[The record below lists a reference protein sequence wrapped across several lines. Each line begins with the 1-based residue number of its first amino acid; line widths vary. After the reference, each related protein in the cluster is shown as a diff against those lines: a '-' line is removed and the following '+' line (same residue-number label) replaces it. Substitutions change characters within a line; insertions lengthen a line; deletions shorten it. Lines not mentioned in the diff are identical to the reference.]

1 MLSDPR
7 ERSAVVSQIGERL
20 SKIRGLVHP
29 AEDLHAQVEAV
40 TGTELSRVPVR
51 ARDLWRDII
60 DRVRIVQ
67 AADIKRA
74 SVSKLTELDRALVA
88 FVDICECSESSRMGR
103 DVDEPL
109 KGRVLGYMSSL
120 GNDFDKLVDA
130 LHDALESVRNNTAD
144 QETTES
150 RLKKVEQ
157 ATEKLRADHNARDG
171 HHGQYLQGLRDEL
184 DRAINKFEATGA
196 VTIERINK
204 QATDD
209 VNKHVASVVIA
220 EQSAKNLIEQLTKLE
235 QLQGVARFSDS
246 FADRGNKVSRWAWLW
261 LVGGIA
267 ALIVAVF
274 AAFVFSGPYPFL
286 QQWTPAAFENIGR
299 LVVVVFAPL
308 GFSAYCLRTFHTRR
322 NLREDYMYRQLA
334 LETFNT
340 FNVSA
345 HDPATKDRVLLYAC
359 RTIFSTQTST
369 VPAKAAESVPFD
381 AEALA
386 KILAQRQS

>member
-1 MLSDPR
+1 
-7 ERSAVVSQIGERL
+7 
-20 SKIRGLVHP
+20 
-29 AEDLHAQVEAV
+29 
-40 TGTELSRVPVR
+40 
-51 ARDLWRDII
+51 
-60 DRVRIVQ
+60 
-67 AADIKRA
+67 
-74 SVSKLTELDRALVA
+74 
-88 FVDICECSESSRMGR
+88 MGR
-103 DVDEPL
+103 DVDEQL

-120 GNDFDKLVDA
+120 GNDFETLVHA
-130 LHDALESVRNNTAD
+130 LDGVLESVRNNTAD

-184 DRAINKFEATGA
+184 DQAINKFEATGA

-209 VNKHVASVVIA
+209 VNKHVASVVIT

-235 QLQGVARFSDS
+235 QPQGVARFSDS

-261 LVGGIA
+261 LLGGIA
-267 ALIVAVF
+267 ALILAVF
-274 AAFVFSGPYPFL
+274 VALVFPNPYPFL
-286 QQWTPAAFENIGR
+286 QDWTPAAFENIGR
-299 LVVVVFAPL
+299 RVVVVFALL
-308 GFSAYCLRTFHTRR
+308 GFSAYCLRNYHVQR
-322 NLREDYMYRQLA
+322 NLREDYKHRQLA

-369 VPAKAAESVPFD
+369 APAKAADSVPFD

-386 KILAQRQS
+386 KSLAQRQP

>member
-1 MLSDPR
+1 MQSEKR
-7 ERSAVVSQIGERL
+7 TRSQIVAQVQQRL
-20 SKIRGLVHP
+20 SKITVLENP
-29 AEDLHAQVEAV
+29 YEDLNPQLAGPLGKQS
-40 TGTELSRVPVR
+40 LSLSPRVC
-51 ARDLWRDII
+51 DLWRDIVH
-60 DRVRIVQ
+60 RVRVAQ
-67 AADIKRA
+67 TTDLGRA
-74 SVSKLTELDRALVA
+74 SVRKLEPLAAALDAFIDVCDCQETKKNGRELDPQVKA
-88 FVDICECSESSRMGR
+88 
-103 DVDEPL
+103 
-109 KGRVLGYMSSL
+109 RVLSYLEPSYD
-120 GNDFDKLVDA
+120 DFDKLVDA
-130 LHDALESVRNNTAD
+130 LDDALDSVRNNAAD

-184 DRAINKFEATGA
+184 DQAINKFEATGA

-209 VNKHVASVVIA
+209 VKKHVASVVIT

-246 FADRGNKVSRWAWLW
+246 FADRGNKVSRFAWLW
-261 LVGGIA
+261 LLGGIA
-267 ALIVAVF
+267 ALIVAVL
-274 AAFVFSGPYPFL
+274 AALVFPSPYSFL
-286 QQWTPAAFENIGR
+286 QDWTPAAFENIGR
-299 LVVVVFAPL
+299 RVVVVFAPL

-322 NLREDYMYRQLA
+322 NLREDYKHRQLA

-359 RTIFSTQTST
+359 RTIFSTPTST
-369 VPAKAAESVPFD
+369 TSAKAADGVPFD
-381 AEALA
+381 VEALA
-386 KILAQRQS
+386 KILAQRQP